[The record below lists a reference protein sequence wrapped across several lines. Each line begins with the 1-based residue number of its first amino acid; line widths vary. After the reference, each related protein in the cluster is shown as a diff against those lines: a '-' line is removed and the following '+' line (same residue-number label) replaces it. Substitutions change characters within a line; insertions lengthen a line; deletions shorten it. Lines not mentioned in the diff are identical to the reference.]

1 MVRRP
6 LDSSRPGLD
15 PVAVPTLP
23 RRRIAGIA
31 LAAVLASGCQDP
43 TLSNPAPRPYL
54 LVEKGPY
61 QSLYR
66 ADGTLERLVDDR
78 NGDRT
83 ADAVILYGPDGTV
96 RQAELDTNLDE
107 VIDRW
112 EYFDSGVLVR
122 IGFTRRTPGV
132 PDYWDVVAPDGAVTG
147 REYDDD
153 GDGKV
158 DRSEP
163 PS

>member
-1 MVRRP
+1 M
-6 LDSSRPGLD
+6 
-15 PVAVPTLP
+15 AVPTLP
-23 RRRIAGIA
+23 RRRITGIA
-31 LAAVLASGCQDP
+31 LVLVLVSGCKDP
-43 TLSNPAPRPYL
+43 TLRNPSPRPYL

-61 QSLYR
+61 QSFYGP
-66 ADGTLERLVDDR
+66 DGKIDRLVHDR

-83 ADAVILYGPDGTV
+83 ADAVILYGPDGKV
-96 RQAELDTNLDE
+96 RQAELDTNLDK

-112 EYFDSGVLVR
+112 EYFDGDLLVR
-122 IGFTRRTPGV
+122 VGFTRHTPGV
-132 PDYWDVVAPDGAVTG
+132 PDYWDVVAPDGTVTG

-153 GDGKV
+153 GDGEA